1 MAVGTAGKPKP
12 SGSGVR
18 VYNSLRQDGSA
29 SATKGANRKVDAGA
43 ERLSR
48 PNQAVPKPIRL
59 NVGCGSSPT
68 EGWANL
74 DNSFSVRFAN
84 RPRLL
89 KLLVRAH
96 LTSSE
101 SIELGRLARLRD
113 VRWASCGRLPYEE
126 GSVDVIYSSHM
137 FEHLDRSEARE
148 FLKESLRVLAPGGTI
163 RLAVPDLSR
172 LVAEYLITGD
182 ADRLVDRTY
191 LALSKPKSIRAK
203 ILASVV
209 GTRHHHWM
217 YDGQSLCA
225 ALTAAGFVDAAAQIA
240 GSTTIERSEL
250 LDLFERESESI
261 YVEAKKQPN
270 S

>member
-1 MAVGTAGKPKP
+1 VGTAGKSNR
-12 SGSGVR
+12 SGLGVR
-18 VYNSLRQDGSA
+18 VLNNASRQGASSSA
-29 SATKGANRKVDAGA
+29 AKGANGIVDASA
-43 ERLSR
+43 ERLSGL
-48 PNQAVPKPIRL
+48 NHAVPRPIRL

-89 KLLVRAH
+89 ALLVRTH

-101 SIELGRLARLRD
+101 SVELGRLARGKG
-113 VRWASCGRLPYEE
+113 VRWATCGRLPYEG
-126 GSVDVIYSSHM
+126 GSVEVVYSSHM

-148 FLKESLRVLAPGGTI
+148 FLEESLRVLAPGGTI
-163 RLAVPDLSR
+163 RLAVPDLGR
-172 LVAEYLITGD
+172 LVAEYLMTGD

-209 GTRHHHWM
+209 GSRHHHWM
-217 YDGQSLCA
+217 YDEQSLCA

-240 GSTTIERSEL
+240 GSTTIERSEP

-261 YVEAKKQPN
+261 YVEAKKQAN